1 MKRIKHFLIEKQVAQ
16 FWVIIVVLALTIVSY
31 FNIDYSIRKIHDYY
45 TPIIYTILILWI
57 YYSIFHI
64 VVLDETTDAKVI
76 RKRIFDNPNDIYLNL
91 ILLSLLLIV
100 GHRTFFIF
108 GKIGVLISLTLVSFS
123 GLFCILMIAK
133 NTWIQ
138 TSRPNYIVDSI
149 IQFIFRAGII
159 GYIYFIPW
167 KNIYCHQFGV
177 EEIGNYFEK
186 DKYQAKYIV
195 ELYSNYDSTY
205 DSMLFKLPAN
215 ILISDDYSEYN
226 VHEPTR
232 WVDYSDESIETSETR
247 YVMVNEVNLN
257 NGSSLIFE
265 KCLVPLN
272 YSNNCTCYDQ
282 DGREWGIKMTDVKVN
297 N

>member
-1 MKRIKHFLIEKQVAQ
+1 MKRIKLFLIEKHIVHSL
-16 FWVIIVVLALTIVSY
+16 VIIIVLALTIVSF
-31 FNIDYSIRKIHDYY
+31 FNIDYRIRKIHDYY
-45 TPIIYTILILWI
+45 TPIIFTILILWC
-57 YYSIFHI
+57 YYRIFHI
-64 VVLDETTDAKVI
+64 VVLDQTTNEKII
-76 RKRIFDNPNDIYLNL
+76 RKRIFDNPVDIYPNA
-91 ILLSLLLIV
+91 IFLSLLIIV

-108 GKIGVLISLTLVSFS
+108 GKIGVLTSMTLVSFS

-138 TSRPNYIVDSI
+138 ILGPNYIKETILNFLINV
-149 IQFIFRAGII
+149 GII

-167 KNIYCHQFGV
+167 KNIYCYQFGV

-186 DKYQAKYIV
+186 DKYKAKYIV
-195 ELYSNYDSTY
+195 ELYSNYESTY
-205 DSMLFKLPAN
+205 DSMLFRLPAN
-215 ILISDDYSEYN
+215 ILVSDDYTEYN

-265 KCLVPLN
+265 KCLVSLN
-272 YSNNCTCYDQ
+272 YSINCTCYDQ
-282 DGREWGIKMTDVKVN
+282 HGREWGIKMTDVKVN